1 MIETRRLV
9 LRWFRDDDLDA
20 FSAVLRDPKTMA
32 AWGGPYSAER
42 ATAELRHYLDHYE
55 RYGFGPYA
63 ALEGDVIVGDVG
75 LQHLEGGPQV
85 ELLYRLSSSVWGR
98 GLATEACDAVL
109 NSGFGDLMLPE
120 IVAVIAENNLAS
132 QHLAA
137 KLGFIA
143 GDLGTYY
150 GHRLVR
156 HHITA
161 DLHARSVAVRKPS
174 RRN

>member
-1 MIETRRLV
+1 
-9 LRWFRDDDLDA
+9 
-20 FSAVLRDPKTMA
+20 MA
-32 AWGGPYSAER
+32 AWGGPYSPEQGAE
-42 ATAELRHYLDHYE
+42 ELRHYLDHYE

-63 ALEGDVIVGDVG
+63 VFDDDVFVGDLG
-75 LQHLEGGPQV
+75 LQRLEGGPHV
-85 ELLYRLSSSVWGR
+85 ELLYRLSSLVWGH

-109 NSGFGDLMLPE
+109 NYGFINLMLPE
-120 IVAVIAENNLAS
+120 VVAVIAEDNLAS
-132 QHLAA
+132 QRLAA

-161 DLHARSVAVRKPS
+161 DLHARSLAVREPS
-174 RRN
+174 VRN